1 MSSKIKVDT
10 ITNQSESETLMSNG
24 VITVGNNVLEDFT
37 LLCDGGSYVGK
48 RATFTSQNVTAVQ
61 AISPTYA
68 DLNGS
73 TIAYLPPVGTTC
85 VIYSF
90 HYTIQSLAGT
100 HNISHAKFFIDGV
113 EVVFSRFSHSAQY
126 LESLLTFTWPI
137 FIGGL
142 TNTNTGRQS
151 TWTTQKTLKLQ
162 MREYGTSNE
171 MDAHG
176 TRYWDGTNSI
186 QFHMPSISIKAIK

>member
-1 MSSKIKVDT
+1 MSSKLKVDT

-61 AISPTYA
+61 AITTTYA
-68 DLNGS
+68 DINGS
-73 TIAYLPPVGTTC
+73 SISYLPPIGTTC
-85 VIYSF
+85 VVYSF
-90 HYTIQSLAGT
+90 HYTMYWQGA
-100 HNISHAKFFIDGV
+100 HAISHAKFFIDGV

-137 FIGGL
+137 FIGGI
-142 TNTNTGRQS
+142 TNNNTGRQS
-151 TWTTQKTLKLQ
+151 TWTSQKTLKLQ
-162 MREYGTSNE
+162 MREYDASTN

-176 TRYWDGTNSI
+176 THYWDGGGGN